1 MNRLYLS
8 IHMTEGKLILCE
20 GIVSKRVYP
29 DINYVYLA
37 RMNYDDILELVKA
50 VPEFT
55 IVQPWPPHNK
65 IGIDKQRNWVNSK
78 YILILVPK
86 TSDSNITIHM
96 KYQIEHARGLPAL
109 RVKDFK

>member
-1 MNRLYLS
+1 MNRFYLS
-8 IHMTEGKLILCE
+8 IHMTEDKLILCE

-55 IVQPWPPHNK
+55 IVQLGQQQIH
-65 IGIDKQRNWVNSK
+65 
-78 YILILVPK
+78 
-86 TSDSNITIHM
+86 SDISTQN
-96 KYQIEHARGLPAL
+96 Q
-109 RVKDFK
+109 